1 MLKPIFTVA
10 TLVLALTAC
19 SKNSETTEKTT
30 ASSPAPTASVV
41 ATTSSSVA
49 SVAPTASVATIAST
63 TATTASTTPT
73 VTTTE
78 QKVEIASTAT
88 VSPVAS
94 KADAKSAE
102 NVALKADLNTLFKTL
117 NDIDKK
123 AQAKQAEMEKKMQTA
138 TSPAEQQ
145 QFLKEVVAQ
154 LENQKATLQKLTFN
168 DKRVTQA
175 RDKMLENINDS
186 RKAME
191 IMAKNPNATPETNPE
206 IGKSMQKA
214 QKSAEQVRDMLSK
227 LIQEA
232 GIEPT
237 KH

>member
-63 TATTASTTPT
+63 TAT

-88 VSPVAS
+88 VSPVAP

>member
-63 TATTASTTPT
+63 TAT

-88 VSPVAS
+88 VSPVAP

-138 TSPAEQQ
+138 NSPAEQQ

-191 IMAKNPNATPETNPE
+191 IMAKNPNAIPDTNPE